1 MKTAVLKPV
10 VFTDGGVGP
19 SAPDEL
25 HAPYFPAVEEHL
37 LEHDLGTWPAAAW
50 VTFLDNIPDLKAIH
64 NVDVTGWDDTSILLR
79 VSAQPNQVGRVRIQ
93 INLLSE

>member
-25 HAPYFPAVEEHL
+25 HAPYFPAVEQHQ
-37 LEHDLGTWPAAAW
+37 LEHDLGARPAAVW

-64 NVDVTGWDDTSILLR
+64 YVDVTGWDDTSIMVR

-93 INLLSE
+93 ITVLSE